1 MQRLA
6 KALRKFSVSDD
17 GVTAM
22 EYALLGGLIAVVI
35 VVAVSA
41 VGTSTSTL
49 FTFVANQMATAVTTA
64 GL

>member
-1 MQRLA
+1 MQRLTA
-6 KALRKFSVSDD
+6 ILREFVEADD

-35 VVAVSA
+35 VVAVTG
-41 VGTSTSTL
+41 VGTGVNTL
-49 FTFVANQMATAVTTA
+49 FTFVANKVSDATATA

>member
-1 MQRLA
+1 MQRLTA
-6 KALRKFSVSDD
+6 ILRKFVEADD

-35 VVAVSA
+35 VVAVTG
-41 VGTSTSTL
+41 VGTGVNTL
-49 FTFVANQMATAVTTA
+49 FTFVAGEVKEASATA

>member
-1 MQRLA
+1 MQRLTA
-6 KALRKFSVSDD
+6 VLRTFVESDD

-35 VVAVSA
+35 VVAVAS
-41 VGTSTSTL
+41 VGTGVNTL
-49 FTFVANQMATAVTTA
+49 FTYVSDQVAAATG